1 MKMSIVKTI
10 SLLSIALGATTMG
23 IIAPFNSS
31 ADASI
36 TGNCKTVELTFKNGT
51 NADIDI
57 SETGH
62 RVKNP
67 GSVEG
72 WNKLS
77 LDAPI
82 TNLAPNATRSDSLTL
97 NIKCV
102 TDAEFEIKWSDANGD
117 HTDYFQSVNISDKK
131 ATFTLK

>member
-1 MKMSIVKTI
+1 MKTSFVKYVSLI
-10 SLLSIALGATTMG
+10 SVAISVTAMG
-23 IIAPFNSS
+23 LIAPPNPG
-31 ADASI
+31 AEASI
-36 TGNCKTVELTFKNGT
+36 TGNCKNVELKFKNGT

-57 SETGH
+57 PETGH

-72 WNKLS
+72 WNQLT

-82 TNLAPNATRSDSLTL
+82 TNLAPSATRSDSLKL

-102 TDAEFEIKWSDANGD
+102 TDAEFEIRWSDANGD
-117 HTDYFQSVNISDKK
+117 HTDSFQSVNISDKK

>member
-1 MKMSIVKTI
+1 MNRFFVRYMALITVVLGTG
-10 SLLSIALGATTMG
+10 ALGLMTTLHP
-23 IIAPFNSS
+23 A
-31 ADASI
+31 AASL
-36 TGNCKTVELTFKNGT
+36 TGNCKTTELTFKNGT
-51 NADIDI
+51 SGDIDI
-57 SETGH
+57 PETGH

-67 GSVEG
+67 GSLEG
-72 WNKLS
+72 WNQLT

-131 ATFTLK
+131 ATFTLR